1 MAENYLQKLRK
12 VKAFFFDVDG
22 VLSDGSVTLMP
33 NGDQVR
39 VMNVKDGYVLQLAV
53 KLGYHVCI
61 ITGGKSDQVKNRMQG
76 LGVEHVYMG
85 ISNKLECFN
94 EHCKIY
100 NIDPNESL
108 YMGDDIP
115 DYEVMKEIGFA
126 SCPLDASAEIKELC
140 NYISDIKGGEGCV
153 RDVMEKTIKVQGK
166 WFTQN
171 DSVEMNKF
179 FW

>member
-61 ITGGKSDQVKNRMQG
+61 ITGGKSDQVKTGCKALVLSMFIWVFQTNLNALMSIVKSTT
-76 LGVEHVYMG
+76 LTLTKVYTWVT
-85 ISNKLECFN
+85 
-94 EHCKIY
+94 IY
-100 NIDPNESL
+100 QT
-108 YMGDDIP
+108 M
-115 DYEVMKEIGFA
+115 
-126 SCPLDASAEIKELC
+126 
-140 NYISDIKGGEGCV
+140 
-153 RDVMEKTIKVQGK
+153 R
-166 WFTQN
+166 
-171 DSVEMNKF
+171 
-179 FW
+179 